1 MQKGKILGLD
11 WGAKRIGVAISD
23 IFQQMAFGRT
33 SIENKSNDYVIDEL
47 SKIIDEEH
55 IITLVLGFPTNMEGE
70 KTKSTVKVE
79 QFKAFLE
86 KKLKIPI
93 MLQDERLT
101 SVESDS
107 IITSLNIK
115 KKDKKKE
122 NDIIAASLILKNYL
136 DLQRE
141 KTKGEK

>member
-11 WGAKRIGVAISD
+11 WGAKRIGVSISD
-23 IFQQMAFGRT
+23 KNQQMAFGRT
-33 SIENKSNDYVIDEL
+33 SIENKSQDYVLEKL
-47 SKIIDEEH
+47 HE
-55 IITLVLGFPTNMEGE
+55 IITKEDIIAIILGYPLNMQAE

-79 QFKAFLE
+79 QFKALLE
-86 KKLKIPI
+86 KHLRIPVI
-93 MLQDERLT
+93 LHDERLT
-101 SVESDS
+101 SVESGS

-115 KKDKKKE
+115 TKDKKKE
-122 NDIIAASLILKNYL
+122 TDIIAASLILKNYL

>member
-11 WGAKRIGVAISD
+11 WGTKRIGVAISD

-33 SIENKSNDYVIDEL
+33 SIENKSNDYVIKKLD
-47 SKIIDEEH
+47 SIINEEN
-55 IITLVLGFPTNMEGE
+55 IISIILGFPTSLEGK
-70 KTKSTVKVE
+70 KTNSTIKVE
-79 QFKAFLE
+79 EFKALLE
-86 KKLKIPI
+86 RNFKIPI
-93 MLQDERLT
+93 ILQDERLT

-141 KTKGEK
+141 K

>member
-23 IFQQMAFGRT
+23 TFQQMAFGRT
-33 SIENKSNDYVIDEL
+33 SIENKSNEYVINEL
-47 SKIIDEEH
+47 SKIIEKEH
-55 IITLVLGFPTNMEGE
+55 ITALVLGFPTNMKGE
-70 KTKSTVKVE
+70 KTNSTIKVE
-79 QFKAFLE
+79 QFKALLD
-86 KKLKIPI
+86 KNLKIPI
-93 MLQDERLT
+93 KLQDERLT

-141 KTKGEK
+141 KTKGGK